1 MLSLLQ
7 SLPDAKD
14 TIAYL
19 YALRC
24 VIDSYLDK
32 SLKPLDRVKKAW
44 FSVFFMRYWRQ
55 WIMLSPDYT
64 LGDNFIT
71 LNGYRCIELN
81 AHSMIIFLLIL
92 RKLSINAGC
101 LPWLLGSQ
109 SCEKAFKAARSMSS
123 IFSTVIIFGML
134 GLRRLHRMNIQ
145 FCLEAESQETG
156 IRYPRVEAHN
166 TKDGHGNGSLQC

>member
-1 MLSLLQ
+1 
-7 SLPDAKD
+7 
-14 TIAYL
+14 
-19 YALRC
+19 
-24 VIDSYLDK
+24 
-32 SLKPLDRVKKAW
+32 
-44 FSVFFMRYWRQ
+44 MRYWRQ

-64 LGDNFIT
+64 LGDNSIT
-71 LNGYRCIELN
+71 LNAYMCIELN

-109 SCEKAFKAARSMSS
+109 SCEKAFRAPRSMSS
-123 IFSTVIIFGML
+123 IFSTVINFGML
-134 GLRRLHRMNIQ
+134 GLLRRLHIQ

-166 TKDGHGNGSLQC
+166 TKDGHGNESLQCLEAVTEKKIAETIMQSKEEAQDKIKNLV